1 VSDTGRLI
9 RLDPWR
15 RAAERRAAEQRLA
28 GRSRWRW
35 NRSWWPHLRMWFP
48 LMTLVAVAAALWAM
62 VEYRSLLPQP
72 QSLANKAGHIVAS
85 LPVPLR
91 PHANEERRIHVRF
104 DYCGNGSSP
113 NCVFDG
119 DTIRYGGF
127 KIRLADIDA
136 PELFSPKCASEL
148 KRARQATQRLNA
160 LLNQGPVQILAIGSR
175 DEDSYGR
182 KLRVI
187 ERNGRSLGGILVA
200 EGLARP
206 WDGARRSWCG

>member
-1 VSDTGRLI
+1 MSDTGRLAKPN
-9 RLDPWR
+9 PWR
-15 RAAERRAAEQRLA
+15 RAGELRLA

-35 NRSWWPHLRMWFP
+35 HWRPHLRMWFP
-48 LMTLVAVAAALWAM
+48 LIELIAAAATLWAI

-72 QSLANKAGHIVAS
+72 QSLANEARRIVAS
-85 LPVPLR
+85 LPVPPR

-104 DYCGNGSSP
+104 DYCGNGASL
-113 NCVFDG
+113 NCVIDG

-148 KRARQATQRLNA
+148 NRARQATQRLNA
-160 LLNQGPVQILAIGSR
+160 LLNQGPVQILAIGGR
-175 DEDSYGR
+175 DEDRYGR

-187 ERNGRSLGGILVA
+187 ERNGRSLGGVLVA

>member
-1 VSDTGRLI
+1 MSDTGRLAKPN
-9 RLDPWR
+9 PWR
-15 RAAERRAAEQRLA
+15 RAGELRLA

-35 NRSWWPHLRMWFP
+35 HWRPHLRMWFP
-48 LMTLVAVAAALWAM
+48 LIALIAAAATLWAI

-72 QSLANKAGHIVAS
+72 QSLANEARRIVAS
-85 LPVPLR
+85 LPVPPR
-91 PHANEERRIHVRF
+91 PTANDKQRIHVRF
-104 DYCGNGSSP
+104 DYCGNGYSL
-113 NCVFDG
+113 NCVIDG
-119 DTIRYGGF
+119 DTIRHGGH
-127 KIRLADIDA
+127 KIRIADIDA

-148 KRARQATQRLNA
+148 NRARQATQRLNA
-160 LLNQGPVQILAIGSR
+160 LLNQGPVQILSIGGR

-187 ERNGRSLGGILVA
+187 ERNGRSLGGILIA

>member
-1 VSDTGRLI
+1 MSDTGRL
-9 RLDPWR
+9 RGLDPWR
-15 RAAERRAAEQRLA
+15 RAAELCLA
-28 GRSRWRW
+28 GRSRWHWYWR
-35 NRSWWPHLRMWFP
+35 PHLRMWFP
-48 LMTLVAVAAALWAM
+48 LMTLVTVAAALWAI
-62 VEYRSLLPQP
+62 VEYRSLPPQP
-72 QSLANKAGHIVAS
+72 QSLANKARNIVAS
-85 LPVPLR
+85 LPVPPR
-91 PHANEERRIHVRF
+91 PHTNEERRIHVRF
-104 DYCGNGSSP
+104 DYCGNDSSP
-113 NCVFDG
+113 NCVLDG

-127 KIRLADIDA
+127 DIRLADIDA

-148 KRARQATQRLNA
+148 NRARQATQRLNA

-206 WDGARRSWCG
+206 WDGARRSWCR